1 MSEEHTT
8 APAVDSGAHDEHH
21 PHVNYWYIF
30 YALCVLTGLSVLA
43 DVARESST
51 FTSLTGTHNAAFVV
65 CFIVLS
71 VATAKALFVMLYF
84 MHLKFE
90 GKWKFVLLAPT
101 IVLAMAIPA
110 ALMPDIGSHYYDYEV
125 PQLEP
130 EEDPALAAEGP
141 GGHGTGGH
149 GTGGHTAGSPAE
161 HGPSSNGPASH
172 ETGSPSH

>member
-1 MSEEHTT
+1 MSDEHTT
-8 APAVDSGAHDEHH
+8 HPGVESGSHDEHH

-43 DVARESST
+43 DLVRENST
-51 FTSLTGTHNAAFVV
+51 FASIIGEHRVKVV
-65 CFIVLS
+65 ICIIVLA
-71 VATAKALFVMLYF
+71 VACAKAMFVMLYF

-101 IVLAMAIPA
+101 MVLAMAIPA

-130 EEDPALAAEGP
+130 DEQPTAHAAEGR
-141 GGHGTGGH
+141 GTPHEKG
-149 GTGGHTAGSPAE
+149 APPAE
-161 HGPSSNGPASH
+161 HGAAPKKH
-172 ETGSPSH
+172 